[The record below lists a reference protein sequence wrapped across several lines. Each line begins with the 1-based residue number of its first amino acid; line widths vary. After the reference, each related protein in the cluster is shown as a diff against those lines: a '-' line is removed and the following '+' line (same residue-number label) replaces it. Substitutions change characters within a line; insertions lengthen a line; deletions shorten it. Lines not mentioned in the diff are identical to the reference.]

1 MKYCSWEV
9 SKDMVEK
16 FWLIAEYLVRISLFQ
31 AHLPRLFLRTTSH
44 VYCRSLLKKRHLFEK
59 LSKVHSYP
67 SCIALHPAIHR
78 RECDGWGG
86 QLLFVFNFR
95 GHKFPKT
102 QVASILYNILF
113 LVTRTTLVSGFTTKF
128 IFLLGWLHP
137 QTTRESSPGS
147 PLALGPPL
155 PPVPLH
161 YSKSKLYFYYL
172 LLLIARLDVVK
183 VC

>member
-1 MKYCSWEV
+1 MYYSWEV

-44 VYCRSLLKKRHLFEK
+44 VYSRIFAEETTSFWKIVWSSLISFLHCFAP
-59 LSKVHSYP
+59 SYP
-67 SCIALHPAIHR
+67 PQKMWR
-78 RECDGWGG
+78 MGG

-102 QVASILYNILF
+102 HVASILYNILF

-137 QTTRESSPGS
+137 QTIRD
-147 PLALGPPL
+147 PLYPQ
-155 PPVPLH
+155 
-161 YSKSKLYFYYL
+161 YL
-172 LLLIARLDVVK
+172 CVTPNQN
-183 VC
+183 CTFTT